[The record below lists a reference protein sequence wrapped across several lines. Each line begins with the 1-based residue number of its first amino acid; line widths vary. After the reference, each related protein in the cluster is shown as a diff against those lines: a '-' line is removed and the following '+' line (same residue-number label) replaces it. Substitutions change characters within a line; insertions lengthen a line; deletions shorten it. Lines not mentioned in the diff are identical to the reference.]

1 MLSICC
7 NKKPFILK
15 KKLFIN
21 NITEKEQ
28 VSHKKKMIGKKLRI
42 IIEQL
47 LLMVY
52 MLKAK
57 KYTLPM
63 FPNLIQTVKNKLFF
77 SRLKT
82 EKDGIILQQKKLTAL
97 FRGLSSKNNGDFY
110 FLNCLHSFRT
120 KDMLESP
127 KKVQYCDAF

>member
-1 MLSICC
+1 M
-7 NKKPFILK
+7 
-15 KKLFIN
+15 
-21 NITEKEQ
+21 T
-28 VSHKKKMIGKKLRI
+28 GKKLRI

-47 LLMVY
+47 LLMVC
-52 MLKAK
+52 MLKVK

-63 FPNLIQTVKNKLFF
+63 FPNIIQIVKNKLFF

-82 EKDGIILQQKKLTAL
+82 EKDGIILQQKKLSAL

-127 KKVQYCDAF
+127 KKEQYCDAF